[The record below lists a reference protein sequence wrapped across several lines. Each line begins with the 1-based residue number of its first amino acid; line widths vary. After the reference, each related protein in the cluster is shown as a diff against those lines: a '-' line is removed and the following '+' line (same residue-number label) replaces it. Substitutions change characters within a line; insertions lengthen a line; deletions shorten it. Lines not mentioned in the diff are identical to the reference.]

1 MTTPREFIPIP
12 GMQRTAPRRYE
23 TVAPRYAPVAE
34 GLIGTGMRVPPELQ
48 TLAEEIG
55 GRGTRIKDAN
65 LFSLFVKESAIEFNK
80 FDLNTFMGQSDF
92 PLRQGFAEKIQNPAT
107 VEDRNFASIANKRG
121 IEEAYDTYLGL
132 VTQSQPEELKV
143 LLGEHPTK
151 WPDLLGGAEWGERLE
166 SPYVG
171 LGSEG
176 YLDPETG
183 KFDVLRKNL
192 DREKLLE
199 GPQRPERLAER
210 IIGAGATRGTVP
222 LLATMLQ
229 GYAAAAGPVSY
240 ILGTIGGEVARAK
253 AREANWPGWAQG
265 TAQVVGSALGG
276 VAGVIP
282 EEQAIRGLANWTRS
296 LTPRGPSFPMAG
308 MPIRERW
315 GVSGAGTKM
324 SPTELAER
332 QFFAS
337 QSPDVRAALTQAAQE
352 GFDPSQRIVAG
363 GARRVVPEVADEFN
377 KTRQNLFN
385 ALPDAT
391 EEEVEGIIQQ
401 AVRIVDENPLMV
413 DMPEARPGVQ
423 QAEFNLLRN
432 DFIDIEARRIGA
444 GKAIDDYEPPVSETF
459 DATQTR
465 APVGEVV
472 EEAPRVARAG
482 DVVTS
487 DKMIEDGKKLSQYM
501 YRTGRDRK
509 LTSPQSSE
517 NIRALQTV
525 RFTLRNEKKGVI
537 GVPSSPDAPS
547 PGAEMRALSVF
558 KENTGLSDEFSSW
571 ATKAGLSNVDSQYAR
586 DALWLYEAKRI
597 GLDPDDLIR
606 KYPDSFTAA
615 APDAPTAPTV
625 ARAGDVSE
633 TVRSL
638 RVQPAEELFHGSS
651 SGALD
656 EVLDARPRDIVG
668 IENPEGPGFFVGIR
682 EAAERFAS
690 RSTLPG
696 LPKPTSPNI
705 QRVTLSPDVVLLTA
719 ERAFG
724 DSLPEIQDAFIRA
737 SSDRFGASSIGH
749 RANVDRIT
757 SWTPEVSFNTVSTES
772 LSLQA
777 VLADALRN
785 LGADGLARAD
795 GNVAQITNAK
805 ALQRQGALSL
815 TQAPAVARP
824 PEPSVTQ
831 PVMQPVMQPVE
842 RFQLPRELARSQV
855 NYGRKAVEFE
865 SDLDRALYIATS
877 KSGAKTPSKRRL
889 EFEDLVREQLGLGED
904 VDLGE
909 VAAPLR
915 ARVKELAG
923 QFDDTIEV
931 PRFTEEPGV
940 TLPAVAATGVDGFP
954 ITPKNVVAVS
964 GKGGARFVV
973 KKEPEVSLSQLQYMQ
988 DLAAGREAAK
998 VISGKVPP
1006 RKRSPGDPVGY
1017 NPNDPP
1023 PARPDI
1029 GIADILDNIP
1039 VDEVPSK
1046 AVMRK
1051 LEGARNAAQ
1060 LKIEVWFTDGMTLMK
1075 QLGIRIPDRESMLPI
1090 FRAMEGEI
1098 SVDDLDPS
1106 LLPFFNHIKKFKDL
1120 EETDHL
1126 NFLNENIRVS
1136 SIFKEQDP
1144 ENALALSLE
1153 RTALDSEA
1161 FIARMSAHPDY
1172 MPRAWDVPGVTS
1184 KIGVIPR
1191 LIAGVIRK
1199 ERPKFGRRA
1208 SFQKPRIKATFSELL
1223 EWAESQGGSV
1233 ASWNPMYAMAM
1244 RVLQGVEY
1252 REQIKLLNRLRVL
1265 GRVVPENEM
1274 PADGWRVP
1282 RNVGGGFEGRPIAT
1296 TKSGDVVLTPR
1307 LAVENHMADFLEEI
1321 YGIQPFDGA
1330 NTIRK
1335 WSDRLKTNILMFS
1348 GFQHIDISTRALG
1361 TGVSP
1366 TAIMRGGPLKLPSLA
1381 YRIIR
1386 ASTQAGYRQKTAKK
1400 FTSNQ
1405 VLYKDKDFVITHGML
1420 VEEGTGIHGDISIV
1434 ERSLMSQLNKTAAM
1448 RGLGRGFEPL
1458 VKLKQGFETGLF
1470 SGIYREAQIF
1480 ALQNHIIPWLRRTN
1494 PGYNATQIAAAAS
1507 REANIMFSS
1516 LGRWQTVLTNPTFR
1530 RITNLT
1536 FFSTNE
1542 AESLLS
1548 GFRKAI
1554 SLPGT
1559 RNAGLYREWYAGMF
1573 IGIAFI
1579 ANLINLASKQR
1590 PLSPGQYN
1598 PIDFNDPYSPFGW
1611 GYNDRFLS
1619 PVIPFVKGRNGEDIY
1634 LDLVGQMDTAFRLL
1648 DPINFLTA
1656 RYNLAPRALYNQ
1668 VRAKSFFGE
1677 PLDTPQKKAGQL
1689 VSDLFIPISAKG
1701 PVEMLVEQERIP
1713 SAVTK
1718 IIDIPPGGEKALG
1731 TLTSFVQG
1739 FGLNM
1744 RPETKSQTML
1754 RSAQKLHPEIET
1766 LEELDPLQRYEL
1778 RKNDPSLAAAL
1789 RVKEEDAA
1797 RRGSPYAKYK
1807 ILREDLEK
1815 EKIAREAELLLKLQH
1830 TYASRKYPDE
1840 SKYEAGSAKDIFLA
1854 WYAEYKSLQAEM
1866 FARMEGMRQGLGI
1879 DSYSGREARTPNEK
1893 ILNEYY
1899 ALQDEAKTPAGG
1911 FDTDKWVE
1919 LRDSFFETLTEDK
1932 KEFIDKWRSR
1942 HEHAPGVEDL
1952 LKLFGHRVWFGT
1964 RWRIYH
1970 PQIIDI
1976 LNKIERSELQDLIA
1990 QVQPSPESR

>member
-1 MTTPREFIPIP
+1 
-12 GMQRTAPRRYE
+12 MQRTAPRRYE
-23 TVAPRYAPVAE
+23 TVAPRYAPVTE
-34 GLIGTGMRVPPELQ
+34 GLLGTGMRVLPELQ
-48 TLAEEIG
+48 TIAEEIG
-55 GRGTRIKDAN
+55 GPGTKIKNAN
-65 LFSLFVKESAIEFNK
+65 LFSKVIKESAIEFNK
-80 FDLNTFMGQSDF
+80 FDLNTFMDQS
-92 PLRQGFAEKIQNPAT
+92 PSSLRQGFAEKIQNPAT
-107 VEDRNFASIANKRG
+107 LQDRDFVAVANKRG
-121 IEEAYDTYLGL
+121 IEEAYDIYLGL
-132 VTQSQPEELKV
+132 VTQSQPEELKA
-143 LLGEHPTK
+143 LLREHPTK

-210 IIGAGATRGTVP
+210 IIETGPTRGTVG
-222 LLATMLQ
+222 LLASMLQ

-240 ILGTIGGEVARAK
+240 ILGTIGGEVAHAK
-253 AREANWPGWAQG
+253 AREAGWPGWAQG
-265 TAQVVGSALGG
+265 TAQVAGAALGG
-276 VAGVIP
+276 LAGVIP
-282 EEQAIRGLANWTRS
+282 EEQAIRAFANWTRS
-296 LTPRGPSFPMAG
+296 LTKRGPSLPPPG
-308 MPIRERW
+308 MPFRERW

-324 SPTELAER
+324 SPTELAEK

-337 QSPDVRAALTQAAQE
+337 QSPEIRAALTQAAQE
-352 GFDPSQRIVAG
+352 GVDPSQRIVAG
-363 GARRVVPEVADEFN
+363 GARPVVPEV
-377 KTRQNLFN
+377 
-385 ALPDAT
+385 
-391 EEEVEGIIQQ
+391 
-401 AVRIVDENPLMV
+401 
-413 DMPEARPGVQ
+413 
-423 QAEFNLLRN
+423 
-432 DFIDIEARRIGA
+432 
-444 GKAIDDYEPPVSETF
+444 
-459 DATQTR
+459 

-472 EEAPRVARAG
+472 EEAPRVVEKTVEQLTAELEIAKKAWKEAHEVLEAPLSETVDGRVMRSGSIEVG
-482 DVVTS
+482 DVKFTPAQNAAINRLAATRRQQQARFEETR
-487 DKMIEDGKKLSQYM
+487 DN
-501 YRTGRDRK
+501 YR
-509 LTSPQSSE
+509 
-517 NIRALQTV
+517 AV
-525 RFTLRNEKKGVI
+525 NEKWQ
-537 GVPSSPDAPS
+537 DAVEASDPAKY
-547 PGAEMRALSVF
+547 GHDAATARIDVWRDVDAAKARLKAEA
-558 KENTGLSDEFSSW
+558 
-571 ATKAGLSNVDSQYAR
+571 
-586 DALWLYEAKRI
+586 DAAKV
-597 GLDPDDLIR
+597 
-606 KYPDSFTAA
+606 
-615 APDAPTAPTV
+615 APDAPTAPAV
-625 ARAGDVSE
+625 ARTVYTEIPTFRKLKDWTPIAPEDVKLRSSAYRIE
-633 TVRSL
+633 TDNFEATYSYRKK
-638 RVQPAEELFHGSS
+638 
-651 SGALD
+651 D
-656 EVLDARPRDIVG
+656 EVLQTGWYVRLKIDHAGESVADWPTRFPADEPYIFATTKTELIPYLRQA
-668 IENPEGPGFFVGIR
+668 ESEFV
-682 EAAERFAS
+682 AEQAKFAS
-690 RSTLPG
+690 RPG
-696 LPKPTSPNI
+696 AVKRLLAAQERSKERAAADIAAAAPDAPIAARVGVLTPEETGRLGQLKIQLAREEAQLDDLLTDPEAVRMGREPRPYSLRNQSLLEPGEKGYRPPAKPGYTEAERLENI
-705 QRVTLSPDVVLLTA
+705 RLVNEGIKDAEADVVAAKKILDKENLYLKQNEARLLKQGQSGK
-719 ERAFG
+719 EEV
-724 DSLPEIQDAFIRA
+724 DSLKE
-737 SSDRFGASSIGH
+737 SISEARTFH
-749 RANVDRIT
+749 
-757 SWTPEVSFNTVSTES
+757 TE
-772 LSLQA
+772 A
-777 VLADALRN
+777 KDVLADARLELRT
-785 LGADGLARAD
+785 AKKPTAYTAKE
-795 GNVAQITNAK
+795 K
-805 ALQRQGALSL
+805 ALIAAADKWDVDYPDQLRARVKSTQEEIAALEAK
-815 TQAPAVARP
+815 TVAAAPDAPIAPTLERP
-824 PEPSVTQ
+824 AEPSVT
-831 PVMQPVMQPVE
+831 QPVMQPVE
-842 RFQLPRELARSQV
+842 RFQLPR
-855 NYGRKAVEFE
+855 
-865 SDLDRALYIATS
+865 
-877 KSGAKTPSKRRL
+877 
-889 EFEDLVREQLGLGED
+889 
-904 VDLGE
+904 
-909 VAAPLR
+909 
-915 ARVKELAG
+915 ELAG

-964 GKGGARFVV
+964 GKGGARFVAE
-973 KKEPEVSLSQLQYMQ
+973 KEPEVSLSQLQYMR

-998 VISGKVPP
+998 VVSGKVPP
-1006 RKRSPGDPVGY
+1006 HKRPPGDPVGY
-1017 NPNDPP
+1017 NPDDPP
-1023 PARPDI
+1023 PARSDV
-1029 GIADILDNIP
+1029 GIADILNGLP
-1039 VDEVPSK
+1039 TDEAPSK
-1046 AVMRK
+1046 ATMR
-1051 LEGARNAAQ
+1051 LLGGARNAAQ

-1106 LLPFFNHIKKFKDL
+1106 LLPLFNHIKKFKDL

-1136 SIFKEQDP
+1136 SVFKEQDP
-1144 ENALALSLE
+1144 ESALALSLE

-1172 MPRAWDVPGVTS
+1172 MPRAWDVPGVTR
-1184 KIGVIPR
+1184 KVGVIPR
-1191 LIAGVIRK
+1191 LIAGVIHK

-1252 REQIKLLNRLRVL
+1252 REQIKILNRLRVL
-1265 GRVVPENEM
+1265 GRVVPESKM
-1274 PADGWRVP
+1274 PDDGWRVP
-1282 RNVGGGFEGRPIAT
+1282 RNVGGAFESMPIAT
-1296 TKSGDVVLTPR
+1296 SKPGVVVYTPR
-1307 LAVENHMADFLEEI
+1307 LAVENRIADFLEEI

-1335 WSDRLKTNILMFS
+1335 WSDRLKKNALMFS
-1348 GFQHIDISTRALG
+1348 GFQHFDIGLRTLA
-1361 TGVSP
+1361 TAFSP
-1366 TAIMRGGPLKLPSLA
+1366 TGIMRGAPVKLPSLA
-1381 YRIIR
+1381 YRMIR
-1386 ASTQAGYRQKTAKK
+1386 ASTQAGYRQKTARKLES
-1400 FTSNQ
+1400 TQ
-1405 VLYKDKDFVITHGML
+1405 VLFQDKDMAITFRDIA
-1420 VEEGTGIHGDISIV
+1420 EQGTGIQGDLSIV
-1434 ERSLMSQLNKTAAM
+1434 ERSLMDQLNEAAVM
-1448 RGLGRGFEPL
+1448 RGLGRAFGPL

-1480 ALQNHIIPWLRRTN
+1480 ALQNYIIPWLRRTN

-1507 REANIMFSS
+1507 REVNIMFSS
-1516 LGRWQTVLTNPTFR
+1516 LGRWQTVLSNPTFR
-1530 RITNLT
+1530 RITNFT

-1542 AESLLS
+1542 AESILT
-1548 GFRKAI
+1548 GFGKAV

-1559 RNAGLYREWYAGMF
+1559 RNAGLYREWYAGLF
-1573 IGIAFI
+1573 IGLAFI
-1579 ANLINLASKQR
+1579 GNLINLASKQR
-1590 PLSPGQYN
+1590 PLSPDQYI
-1598 PIDFNDPYSPFGW
+1598 PIDFNDPYAPFGW
-1611 GYNDRFLS
+1611 GYNNLWLS
-1619 PVIPFVKGRNGEDIY
+1619 PVAPFIKGPNGEDIY
-1634 LDLVGQMDTAFRLL
+1634 IDLVGQMDTAFRLL

-1656 RYNLAPRALYNQ
+1656 RYNLSPRALYNQ

-1677 PLDTPQKKAGQL
+1677 PLDTWQKKAGQL
-1689 VSDLFIPISAKG
+1689 VSDILIPISGKG
-1701 PVEMLVEQERIP
+1701 PVEILVEQERIP

-1718 IIDIPPGGEKALG
+1718 IIDIPPGGEKSLG
-1731 TLTSFVQG
+1731 TSGKLIQS

-1744 RPETKSQTML
+1744 RGESKSQTML

-1778 RKNDPSLAAAL
+1778 PEKDPSLDAAL

-1797 RRGSPYAKYK
+1797 RRGSPFAKYS
-1807 ILREDLEK
+1807 ILRENLEK